1 MPRRR
6 GVVCDGR
13 LGSADGPP
21 LCRMDP
27 THNEPYWDQQVS
39 GGFYYNHTAQAQPW
53 APAWTERSWANA
65 STGIVHMYHSAR
77 WGGWQFALASRND
90 TDHSLQF
97 KCTLFDPA
105 ESGSKLMIAREGVV
119 PCPVG
124 SNEPALVHGGW
135 QEARGAAIGP
145 QYTKSSLNN
154 SYFVENIRE
163 ELDYPGEWFL
173 DEDQRML
180 YLIPPPGTADS
191 ASALSS
197 LELVGAHRPSAVRFN
212 GSSADPVMHIHL
224 ANLTISHAAA
234 TFMEPYETSSGGDWS
249 IHRGGAVFVEGAQD
263 VHISQNHFD
272 QVDGNVR
279 PRKAHPFPILL
290 QLI

>member
-1 MPRRR
+1 
-6 GVVCDGR
+6 
-13 LGSADGPP
+13 
-21 LCRMDP
+21 
-27 THNEPYWDQQVS
+27 
-39 GGFYYNHTAQAQPW
+39 
-53 APAWTERSWANA
+53 
-65 STGIVHMYHSAR
+65 
-77 WGGWQFALASRND
+77 
-90 TDHSLQF
+90 
-97 KCTLFDPA
+97 
-105 ESGSKLMIAREGVV
+105 MIAREGVV

-191 ASALSS
+191 VSALSS
-197 LELVGAHRPSAVRFN
+197 LELVGAHRPTAVRFN
-212 GSSADPVMHIHL
+212 GTSADPVMHVHL
-224 ANLTISHAAA
+224 ANLTIAHAAA